1 VGTGPFDRNT
11 GGNNLTAKLL
21 TNIFCTSTATI
32 FTPGTG
38 GTAMAVTLPF
48 KARLMGTAGSD
59 TANGTELSASTGY
72 TAGGTTMGTTAFSYS
87 AGVIS
92 SANAVSW
99 TAGGTW
105 GTVNGLEIWDSAGT
119 PLRYLQTGN
128 STFSAI
134 TGITTGDTVQFPAA
148 SITYDGTAW

>member
-1 VGTGPFDRNT
+1 MAVGPADRNT
-11 GGNNLTAKLL
+11 GGNNLVSKILS
-21 TNIFCTSTATI
+21 NIFCTSTATT

-38 GTAMAVTLPF
+38 GVSPWAIVLPF

-59 TANGTELSASTGY
+59 TANGTELSASGY
-72 TAGGTTMGTTAFSYS
+72 TAGGTSMGTTAFSYA

-92 SANAVSW
+92 SVNAVSW
-99 TAGGTW
+99 TATGTW

-134 TGITTGDTVQFPAA
+134 TGITTSDTVQFPAA
-148 SITYDGTAW
+148 SITYDGSGW